1 MKTFKKLSVVLVI
14 VMFSDEDLAGLGVK
28 DGDTLQRVAAAAKE
42 AVDDPSAKTK
52 ALASKYNV
60 PLRNLQRYFKKLGI
74 TRGDEKGVSAAQKEL
89 RKMETAA
96 LTTEAE
102 KIATI
107 AIGIGGV
114 IARRYLPLINH
125 LLANGRT
132 LDMIA
137 TDVMDWYE
145 MKAPTEARIS
155 ELEANI
161 VTFRGQASE
170 AWAIAAPNFRYMLK
184 AKLTTD
190 FAKRILM
197 ARISGVRVPVRSSLR
212 AFHNELDE
220 VDKDF
225 ERLMEKKENG

>member
-14 VMFSDEDLAGLGVK
+14 VMFSDEELAGLGVK

-42 AVDDPSAKTK
+42 AIDDPSAKTK
-52 ALASKYNV
+52 DLASKYNV

-74 TRGDEKGVSAAQKEL
+74 TRGDVKGASAAQKEL

-96 LTTEAE
+96 LTAEAE

-125 LLANGRT
+125 LLYHGRT

-137 TDVMDWYE
+137 TDVMDCFE

-155 ELEANI
+155 ELEATI
-161 VTFRGQASE
+161 ETLREQASE
-170 AWAIAAPNFRYMLK
+170 AWSIAAPNFRYMLR

-190 FAKRILM
+190 FAKRVLM
-197 ARISGVRVPVRSSLR
+197 ARMNGARIPVRSSLR
-212 AFHNELDE
+212 AFHNELDQI
-220 VDKDF
+220 DKDF
-225 ERLMEKKENG
+225 EQLMEKQQNG